1 MRRSIIV
8 LLAALMASGGSTFW
22 MWQQLRAERD
32 ANSVLRERLTVL
44 GQQSTTAVAPLQAAA
59 RASSSATSERVT
71 KVDAHTPPA
80 NLPASPQDDI
90 DNRQLLLL
98 KNPEYL
104 KALRAQRRQTL
115 EYQFRQL
122 AQVLKLTPEKSA
134 ALFDL
139 LADQSVEAAVMRWQ
153 SRATE
158 GEERALRSA
167 MEERDRKADAD
178 LETLLG
184 ASNMIRLRE
193 FRETLGSRIEVNRL
207 RSELSGGAEPLRD
220 DQFEPM
226 LGIVFAEQQRMN
238 RELQDYYTTGPTAD
252 GTHSIQ
258 TEFAVAANQRIVESA
273 KAILTKAQLTA
284 IEELY
289 RRQRA
294 QMEAQDTITRIQF
307 EEMKRSKREA
317 GGS

>member
-1 MRRSIIV
+1 MRRSNIV
-8 LLAALMASGGSTFW
+8 LLAALLASGGSAFW

-32 ANSVLRERLTVL
+32 ANSVLRARLAVL
-44 GQQSTTAVAPLQAAA
+44 GQQSTTAVVPLQAAA
-59 RASSSATSERVT
+59 PASSSATSEHVT
-71 KVDAHTPPA
+71 TVNAQTPPA
-80 NLPASPQDDI
+80 NSPASPQDDI
-90 DNRQLLLL
+90 DNRQRLML

-115 EYQFRQL
+115 EFQFRQL
-122 AQVLKLTPEKSA
+122 AQILKLTPEKSA

-139 LADQSVEAAVMRWQ
+139 LADQSIEAAVMRWQ
-153 SRATE
+153 RAATE
-158 GEERALRSA
+158 DDERALQSA
-167 MEERDRKADAD
+167 MEERDRKADAE
-178 LETLLG
+178 LEVLLG
-184 ASNMIRLRE
+184 APNMTRLRQ
-193 FRETLGSRIEVNRL
+193 FRETLGSRLEVSRL

-220 DQFEPM
+220 DQFDPM

-238 RELQDYYTTGPTAD
+238 RELQDYYNTGPTAD
-252 GTHSIQ
+252 GTHSVQ
-258 TEFAVAANQRIVESA
+258 TEFAIAANQRIVESA
-273 KAILTKAQLTA
+273 KSILTKAQLTA
-284 IEELY
+284 VEDLY